1 MKMALSLLKE
11 SHNRKRFDCGHEK
24 INKFL
29 KESAD
34 SAAKWNLSRTF
45 VIEGS
50 DETDIAGF
58 YSLSNIEVKV
68 PVPHRLY
75 KKYPNPLPGVTLAR
89 MGVDVGYQGQGIA
102 KIMVIDAMRRTLF
115 INENMGVVGL
125 FADGKDDEL
134 VKFYENCG
142 FIFLQEEENIFKLW
156 IPIDSIMAFFKDR
169 E

>member
-1 MKMALSLLKE
+1 
-11 SHNRKRFDCGHEK
+11 
-24 INKFL
+24 
-29 KESAD
+29 
-34 SAAKWNLSRTF
+34 
-45 VIEGS
+45 
-50 DETDIAGF
+50 
-58 YSLSNIEVKV
+58 
-68 PVPHRLY
+68 
-75 KKYPNPLPGVTLAR
+75 